1 VKLELSAWSGRT
13 TTLSNVGKAALW
25 PNITDLVAEVD
36 RGILLESKLRVIV
49 MDENSFRKHSLLGAG
64 SVSLR
69 RLGPRINSEVELT
82 VDLQDNGVAIG
93 QAVIGATLRVAS
105 AEEITETIPEEA
117 ITLQKGVLMIKSVAA
132 KDMRGG
138 DSGPFD
144 KQVSPPA
151 PPLSPSS

>member
-1 VKLELSAWSGRT
+1 
-13 TTLSNVGKAALW
+13 
-25 PNITDLVAEVD
+25 
-36 RGILLESKLRVIV
+36 
-49 MDENSFRKHSLLGAG
+49 
-64 SVSLR
+64 
-69 RLGPRINSEVELT
+69 

-93 QAVIGATLRVAS
+93 QAVIGATLRVAR